1 MRTVIVGC
9 GRVGSSLARELSEEG
24 DEVTVVDF
32 SEAAFNRLGEDFAG
46 EMVFGSAVDEDILR
60 RAGTDRA
67 EAFVAV
73 TNADSTNIM
82 AAQLAQHE
90 FGVKKVICRIYDPAR
105 AGGYAELG
113 LGTIFPTTIGAEKVK
128 RFFEKKWGPPS

>member
-9 GRVGSSLARELSEEG
+9 GRVGSSLARQLSEEG
-24 DEVTVVDF
+24 DDVTVVDS

-67 EAFVAV
+67 EAFVAALQFDTPHAMAPAPV
-73 TNADSTNIM
+73 GHTVRVKEGNYPDS
-82 AAQLAQHE
+82 
-90 FGVKKVICRIYDPAR
+90 DP
-105 AGGYAELG
+105 G
-113 LGTIFPTTIGAEKVK
+113 LRHLFPPMRDHATL
-128 RFFEKKWGPPS
+128 PP